1 MCRHRDSTSPACR
14 RSVALQVAEPCRLK
28 ALSVLHCHSMSP
40 VEARYENG
48 LLKPAKPLHLRPG
61 EMVGLIVVRRPD
73 PSRWDFTRLARC
85 CRWRRSR
92 ALGWTLGLMSSK
104 ARTGVETG
112 RTLVGR
118 HWGPSSPW
126 NKREG
131 APS

>member
-1 MCRHRDSTSPACR
+1 MSARDSTSPACR

-73 PSRWDFTRLARC
+73 PSRWNFTRLARGAAEDESFASTGLDA
-85 CRWRRSR
+85 WADELEGEDRR
-92 ALGWTLGLMSSK
+92 
-104 ARTGVETG
+104 
-112 RTLVGR
+112 
-118 HWGPSSPW
+118 
-126 NKREG
+126 
-131 APS
+131 